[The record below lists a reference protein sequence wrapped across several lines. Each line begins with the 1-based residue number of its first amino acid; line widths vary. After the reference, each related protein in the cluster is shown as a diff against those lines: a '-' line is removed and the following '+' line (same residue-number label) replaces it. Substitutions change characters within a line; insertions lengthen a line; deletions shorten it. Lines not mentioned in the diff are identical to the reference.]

1 MKSLN
6 LKGFKTFAERTT
18 LEFDEASGLTAIV
31 GPNGCGKS
39 NLVDA
44 FRFSLGEGNFRELRV
59 NTLPEVIFAGTA
71 SRKPLSLAEVNL
83 LFDNAEKKLPVDYLE
98 VEVKRRTFRD
108 GSSEFY
114 INSQPCRLKD
124 IRDLFLDTGLSTESL
139 SIIGQGRVD
148 AVLSSRP
155 EERRV
160 IFEEV
165 AGILKYKNRKL
176 EVERK
181 LIITEQNLLRIS
193 DLLVEVGEQL
203 LTLEVQARKAAE
215 YNEIQGRLREL
226 ELSLLKRQLSSLL
239 EKKKQNEQRLG
250 VLREQALNVEERR
263 QAALDRRLQLLSKLK
278 ALEAEQEAQLGKI
291 EQVKQKLEGERAS
304 QIIERERARFAERD
318 KIRELSQEERFISFE
333 ILKLT
338 EEKRQLVEKRAELQ
352 KKLKQWAGQE
362 NLPEGELRAVV
373 MDLLQLIKQLNGIA
387 LLLERR
393 TVLNLPSQA
402 EDQVLNLFRAELEKL
417 QQGLA
422 ALKDNSQ
429 FKEAEKQKLQERLQE
444 FKMCL
449 EQQAAQPAP
458 EESREYQQLAGEKS
472 ALLEQLTRLKAQRDG
487 IQQELEQLEVEPREK
502 AEGAQELIK
511 EEILQARLTGEWE
524 QLSERIQVEYGLSN
538 AELLGLPVEAAGAGR
553 GKVEELKARLRELE
567 PVNLLAIEEYERVK
581 ERNAF
586 LTGQHND
593 LQAAHQNLKGLIAEL
608 DLKARED
615 FLATMQVVSRHFS
628 EIFAT
633 LFEGGQARIE
643 METDKDPLEAGIEI
657 LVCPSGRKW
666 LNLSLL
672 SGGERSLTAI
682 AILFAC
688 LKTQPSP
695 LCILDEVDAAL
706 DDANVGRFAAFL
718 SEYKKRTQILII
730 THNKRTMEVADTIYG
745 ITMEEPGVS
754 KVISMKLEKI
764 SV

>member
-1 MKSLN
+1 LKSLN

-39 NLVDA
+39 NIVDS

-71 SRKPLSLAEVNL
+71 SRKPLSLAEVTL
-83 LFDNAEKKLPVDYLE
+83 LFDNGEKKLPVDYLE
-98 VEVKRRTFRD
+98 VEVRRRTYRD
-108 GSSEFY
+108 GQSEFY

-148 AVLSSRP
+148 AILSSRP

-165 AGILKYKNRKL
+165 AGILKYKTRKL

-181 LIITEQNLLRIS
+181 LIVTEQNLLRIS
-193 DLLVEVGEQL
+193 DLKVEVGEQL
-203 LTLEVQARKAAE
+203 LVLEVQAQKAAE
-215 YNEIQGRLREL
+215 YKEIQGRLRDL
-226 ELSLLKRQLSSLL
+226 ELTLLKRQLANLL
-239 EKKKQNEQRLG
+239 EKKKLNEQRLSA
-250 VLREQALNVEERR
+250 LKEQAKSYEERR
-263 QAALDRRLQLLSKLK
+263 QAAQDRKLQLLSKLK
-278 ALEAEQEAQLGKI
+278 ALEVEQESKLSQI
-291 EQVKQKLEGERAS
+291 EEVKQKLEGERAS
-304 QIIERERARFAERD
+304 AIIERERARFAEKDR
-318 KIRELSQEERFISFE
+318 IRELDQEERFISFE

-338 EEKRQLVEKRAELQ
+338 EERLSLEEKRAEL
-352 KKLKQWAGQE
+352 KGKLEQWAGQE

-373 MDLLQLIKQLNGIA
+373 MDLVQLIKQLNGIA
-387 LLLERR
+387 LFLEGR

-417 QQGLA
+417 EQNLA
-422 ALKDNSQ
+422 ALSDNSQ
-429 FKEAEKQKLQERLQE
+429 FKEEERNKTRERRQELKSSLPKQESE
-444 FKMCL
+444 
-449 EQQAAQPAP
+449 PAP

-472 ALLEQLTRLKAQRDG
+472 DLLEKLSKLRSEREG
-487 IQQELEQLEVEPREK
+487 IQQELERLETMPQEK
-502 AEGAQELIK
+502 GEGAQELLA
-511 EEILQARLTGEWE
+511 EEILQARLEGELS
-524 QLSERIQVEYGLSN
+524 QLSERIQVEYNLSN
-538 AELLGLPVEAAGAGR
+538 EELLNLTVEAAGAGR

-567 PVNLLAIEEYERVK
+567 PVNLLAIDEYARVK
-581 ERNAF
+581 ERDAF
-586 LTGQHND
+586 LSGQHQD
-593 LQAAHQNLKGLIAEL
+593 LQSAHENLKGLITEL

-615 FLATMQVVSRHFS
+615 FLLTLKIISQNFS

-643 METDKDPLEAGIEI
+643 MEPDKDPLEAGIEI
-657 LVCPSGRKW
+657 VVCPSGRKW

-688 LKTQPSP
+688 LKTQPCP

-754 KVISMKLEKI
+754 KVISMRLEK
-764 SV
+764 V

>member
-39 NLVDA
+39 NIVDS

-71 SRKPLSLAEVNL
+71 SRKPLSLAEVTL
-83 LFDNAEKKLPVDYLE
+83 LFDNGEKKLPVDYLE
-98 VEVKRRTFRD
+98 VEVRRRTYRD
-108 GSSEFY
+108 GQSEFY

-148 AVLSSRP
+148 AILSSRP

-165 AGILKYKNRKL
+165 AGILKYKTRKL

-181 LIITEQNLLRIS
+181 LIVTEQNLLRIS
-193 DLLVEVGEQL
+193 DLKVEVGEQL
-203 LTLEVQARKAAE
+203 LVLEVQAQKAAE
-215 YNEIQGRLREL
+215 YKEIQGRLRDL
-226 ELSLLKRQLSSLL
+226 ELTLLKRQLANLL
-239 EKKKQNEQRLG
+239 EKKKLNEQRLSA
-250 VLREQALNVEERR
+250 LKEQAKSYEERR
-263 QAALDRRLQLLSKLK
+263 QAAQDRKLQLLSKLK
-278 ALEAEQEAQLGKI
+278 ALEVEQESKLSQI
-291 EQVKQKLEGERAS
+291 EEVKQKLEGERAS
-304 QIIERERARFAERD
+304 AIIERERARFAEKDR
-318 KIRELSQEERFISFE
+318 IRELDQEERFISFE

-338 EEKRQLVEKRAELQ
+338 EERLSLEEKRAEL
-352 KKLKQWAGQE
+352 KGKLEQWAGQE

-373 MDLLQLIKQLNGIA
+373 MDLVQLIKQLNGIA
-387 LLLERR
+387 LFLEGR

-417 QQGLA
+417 EQNLA
-422 ALKDNSQ
+422 ALSDNSQ
-429 FKEAEKQKLQERLQE
+429 FKEEERNKTRERRQELKSSLPKQESE
-444 FKMCL
+444 
-449 EQQAAQPAP
+449 PAP

-472 ALLEQLTRLKAQRDG
+472 DLLEKLSKLRSEREG
-487 IQQELEQLEVEPREK
+487 IQQELERLETMPQEK
-502 AEGAQELIK
+502 GEGAQELLA
-511 EEILQARLTGEWE
+511 EEILQARLEGELS
-524 QLSERIQVEYGLSN
+524 QLSERIQVEYNLSN
-538 AELLGLPVEAAGAGR
+538 EELLNLTVEAAGAGR

-567 PVNLLAIEEYERVK
+567 PVNLLAIDEYARVK
-581 ERNAF
+581 ERDAF
-586 LTGQHND
+586 LSGQHQD
-593 LQAAHQNLKGLIAEL
+593 LQSAHENLKGLITEL

-615 FLATMQVVSRHFS
+615 FLLTLKIISQNFS

-643 METDKDPLEAGIEI
+643 MEPDKDPLEAGIEI
-657 LVCPSGRKW
+657 VVCPSGRKW

-688 LKTQPSP
+688 LKTQPCP

-754 KVISMKLEKI
+754 KVISMRLEK
-764 SV
+764 V